1 MLKRICVLFLLNSF
15 ILSSVL
21 PGSAYAQ
28 ALTLPAPGRMLGT
41 SEAYTPLIFKG
52 LQIQPDNPLLF
63 DFIVDTGDTGLT
75 AGKDDAAIRTE
86 SQKLI
91 KYFLASLT
99 LPEKDQWVNLS
110 PYEQNRMMPAA
121 LEQTELGRDM
131 LAQDY
136 ILKQVTASLIY
147 PEKDLGKQFWSKVY
161 AQVQEKFAG
170 AEVPMD
176 TFNKV
181 WVVAD
186 KADVY
191 VNNNTAFVVGSHLK
205 LMLESDYLAAQKA
218 DTATTT
224 ASQEYTRQL
233 VRDIVLPALENEVN
247 TGKNF
252 ANLRQIFHAMILA
265 TWYKKNLKEA
275 LLNQVYS
282 NKAKTNGVILGK
294 TNLDPQAIF
303 SKYVEAYKKGAFNL
317 IKEDVLANGETVPR
331 KYFSGGEAPN
341 LGADKV
347 MRIVGKVGLDDFSM
361 KNILIVQTGL
371 ETLASDLAITAEQAL
386 QPLTSI
392 TTKTSL
398 TPVLLLLGISAS
410 GKGTVGPMIAKNL
423 NIPHFSTGAILR
435 DEQLAS
441 AGSVSRETLIGD
453 FNKDGGAIF
462 DWLINNEYLK
472 TSADDLK
479 AEPNREK
486 NAPGDDLK
494 TAFPDTW
501 NEIWAV
507 MNQALTGVIN
517 NSPRHVATMVKI
529 HLKHHIEELKKGFI
543 IDYHCMSVERQ
554 SLWEELLKDL
564 GFEPL
569 LVEIKIDQNVA
580 LERFKARGVRAE
592 AGADATPEESF
603 LRKMQEDDPDWLM
616 TILRDRFDTAKRLF
630 TMDNNVSVTP
640 QVLAQKVSAFA
651 EKIKPEFQRKLQEVG
666 DKEEMVCVFRS
677 TSATHFGE
685 LRPVI
690 SVNFGHLFRST
701 SASQF

>member
-1 MLKRICVLFLLNSF
+1 LTR
-15 ILSSVL
+15 
-21 PGSAYAQ
+21 SA
-28 ALTLPAPGRMLGT
+28 
-41 SEAYTPLIFKG
+41 
-52 LQIQPDNPLLF
+52 
-63 DFIVDTGDTGLT
+63 
-75 AGKDDAAIRTE
+75 
-86 SQKLI
+86 
-91 KYFLASLT
+91 
-99 LPEKDQWVNLS
+99 
-110 PYEQNRMMPAA
+110 YEQNRMMPAA

-205 LMLESDYLAAQKA
+205 IMLESDYLAAQKA

-282 NKAKTNGVILGK
+282 NKAKINGVTLGT
-294 TNLDPQAIF
+294 TNLDPQAIY

-317 IKEDVLANGETVPR
+317 IKEDLQSTGEIIPR
-331 KYFSGGEAPN
+331 KYFSGGILN
-341 LGADKV
+341 LGENTQ
-347 MRIVGKVGLDDFSM
+347 IVGQESVGDFSM
-361 KNILIVQTGL
+361 KSAFVVKAGF
-371 ETLASDLAITAEQAL
+371 ETLAQNLAITTDQAL

-392 TTKTSL
+392 TTSTGL
-398 TPVLLLLGISAS
+398 TPMLLLLGISAS

-435 DEQLAS
+435 AEQKAS
-441 AGSVSRETLIGD
+441 AGSVSRETLTGD
-453 FNKDGGAIF
+453 FNKAGDAIF
-462 DWLINNEYLK
+462 DWLIHHNYLN
-472 TSADDLK
+472 TSADNLK

-494 TAFPDTW
+494 AAFPDTW

-507 MNQALTGVIN
+507 MKQALTGVIN

-529 HLKHHIEELKKGFI
+529 YLKHHIEELKQGFI

-580 LERFKARGVRAE
+580 LARFKARGVRAE

-616 TILRDRFDTAKRLF
+616 TILRDRFNTAKRLF
-630 TMDNNVSVTP
+630 TMDNNDSATP
-640 QVLAQKVSAFA
+640 QALAQKVSVFA
-651 EKIKPEFQRKLQEVG
+651 KEIKPEFQRKLTEAG
-666 DKEEMVCVFRS
+666 DKAGAVKPLDNTMLTTPGGIDMNAQKMQMNEKGQKIDMLFDQAMMAQFKRGDFS
-677 TSATHFGE
+677 GLT
-685 LRPVI
+685 PVI
-690 SVNFGHLFRST
+690 FNITPIANPSLLLGLDQEKSIQGSSGNT
-701 SASQF
+701 